1 MGNAGPCVQLPV
13 QRAFG
18 KTPWELPEPSS
29 DKEQEDLA
37 CAHSHLH
44 TGVPYTEPA
53 LWMAKEGLL
62 LPETQLDFISGA
74 GPARRLWG
82 CWLHCCSAAEACDT
96 CRCDAPKGRRPSAD
110 PPHVQASACLCA
122 RGCAGHL
129 LPARIRCGFQP
140 LYLDNIKMLLTVWT
154 AHSNTLMGT
163 GGLKKE
169 WERHLLT
176 IQVSTSCLPSTMLST
191 LCILS
196 NLHHNPMK

>member
-1 MGNAGPCVQLPV
+1 MLLGGNRGYMETSSISQHVPMCTTAGPGARQALSLSPAPGLQQGRQTGRHRWQLQKGAQGGGPAWWLVVGNAGPCVQLPV

-82 CWLHCCSAAEACDT
+82 CWLRCCSAAEACDT

-110 PPHVQASACLCA
+110 PPMFRQVHAYVPGGAQVIYC
-122 RGCAGHL
+122 
-129 LPARIRCGFQP
+129 QP
-140 LYLDNIKMLLTVWT
+140 
-154 AHSNTLMGT
+154 G
-163 GGLKKE
+163 
-169 WERHLLT
+169 
-176 IQVSTSCLPSTMLST
+176 
-191 LCILS
+191 
-196 NLHHNPMK
+196 